1 MADYGNGIPITEV
14 MATEPAATTYI
25 VRSEHPQVYLSWGSR
40 MPAKPDKLKI
50 RKRIDVW
57 PLKVILKADYDTG
70 TREFDYGCSV
80 MVRCIR
86 LRFASVSVALKT
98 SGFESF

>member
-1 MADYGNGIPITEV
+1 MADFGSGVP
-14 MATEPAATTYI
+14 MAIEPAATTYI

-57 PLKVILKADYDTG
+57 PLKVVLKADYDTAK
-70 TREFDYGCSV
+70 REFDYGCSV
-80 MVRCIR
+80 SVRCTR
-86 LRFASVSVALKT
+86 LRFARVSVALNI
-98 SGFESF
+98 FRF

>member
-1 MADYGNGIPITEV
+1 MADYGNGIPIAGV
-14 MATEPAATTYI
+14 MATESAATTYI

-57 PLKVILKADYDTG
+57 PLKVVLKADYDTT

-80 MVRCIR
+80 TVRYTR
-86 LRFASVSVALKT
+86 STFARVPVTLNTSRF
-98 SGFESF
+98 